1 MYELTFTFR
10 LADLVRYEVRSK
22 QRSDHP
28 LVIQCLVTE
37 RLVTERSHYKF
48 SRITK
53 RSMYDT
59 YVRNDNVNALYDVNA
74 DMVKFD
80 TQVSINTCV
89 CEHLWVKI
97 HGFRTNMRM
106 HLNSS
111 LSLRLII
118 KRIVSHPVNHLLTF
132 LGISSS
138 QGTIRII
145 AVTLIRIYG

>member
-48 SRITK
+48 SHITK

-59 YVRNDNVNALYDVNA
+59 YVRNDNVNALIVLHVQRA
-74 DMVKFD
+74 
-80 TQVSINTCV
+80 SRGTC
-89 CEHLWVKI
+89 
-97 HGFRTNMRM
+97 
-106 HLNSS
+106 
-111 LSLRLII
+111 LSML
-118 KRIVSHPVNHLLTF
+118 
-132 LGISSS
+132 
-138 QGTIRII
+138 
-145 AVTLIRIYG
+145 

>member
-37 RLVTERSHYKF
+37 RSHYKF

-59 YVRNDNVNALYDVNA
+59 YVRNDNVNAL
-74 DMVKFD
+74 
-80 TQVSINTCV
+80 
-89 CEHLWVKI
+89 
-97 HGFRTNMRM
+97 
-106 HLNSS
+106 
-111 LSLRLII
+111 
-118 KRIVSHPVNHLLTF
+118 
-132 LGISSS
+132 
-138 QGTIRII
+138 
-145 AVTLIRIYG
+145 